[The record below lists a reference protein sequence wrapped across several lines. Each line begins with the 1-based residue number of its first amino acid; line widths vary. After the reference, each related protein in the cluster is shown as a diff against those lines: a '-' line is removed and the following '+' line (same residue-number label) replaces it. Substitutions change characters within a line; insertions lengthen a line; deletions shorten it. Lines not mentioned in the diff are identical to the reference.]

1 MWYKY
6 TIILKKCWSILKCSY
21 WDIWTK
27 PGSYWGSQSNI
38 ETYFENQSY
47 IFLHKKT
54 SILIKF
60 RFLSVQTIT
69 PEPILG
75 PWVLSSAYISVHGKG
90 RLSSDT
96 VNFHVL
102 YVYLYPSI
110 LSIWDLLHCLCL
122 LYMYIHKYMR
132 IVLILSL
139 CRLTV
144 FHMYL
149 KRLCSERPAR

>member
-1 MWYKY
+1 MRHMDQTGVLLGFTVQYRNIFWK
-6 TIILKKCWSILKCSY
+6 SV
-21 WDIWTK
+21 
-27 PGSYWGSQSNI
+27 QSFSS
-38 ETYFENQSY
+38 EQQSY
-47 IFLHKKT
+47 IFIHTKT

-69 PEPILG
+69 LEPILG
-75 PWVLSSAYISVHGKG
+75 PWVLSSAYICVHGKG
-90 RLSSDT
+90 RWSSDT

-122 LYMYIHKYMR
+122 LYMYIHKSMR

-149 KRLCSERPAR
+149 ERLCSERAAC